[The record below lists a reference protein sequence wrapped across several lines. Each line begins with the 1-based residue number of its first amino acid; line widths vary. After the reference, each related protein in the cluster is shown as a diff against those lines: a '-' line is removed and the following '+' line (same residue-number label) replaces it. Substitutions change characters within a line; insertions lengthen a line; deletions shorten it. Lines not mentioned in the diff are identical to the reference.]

1 MLGLP
6 NQVKYARTC
15 ASSIIVKYKSRIYLP
30 ESNRNGPRCCLQLP
44 ENVSRTAAVL
54 LCEWFWQL
62 QHNNVV
68 SGCVQTDKAHR
79 QHLFACVLPRKFS
92 DAVGQ
97 TRATIPLEAFS
108 RCRIVITRHHTHTL
122 GYTWPYP
129 YSTYLHSHTHTHTHE
144 RRCQTKTAECARTIR
159 FAVAPNRSVLVVVVA
174 QSVAARWCL
183 LLLLWL
189 CLGVMVVKVA
199 VVWCVRI
206 CGRNSHGIRN
216 TKCKHVFCKQNCC
229 TTSMQSATHEIANS
243 RQKNMQISTQRQRNE
258 QHVTERANNY
268 CECGYSRVTHA
279 HTKYSN
285 ALVIW

>member
-15 ASSIIVKYKSRIYLP
+15 ALSSIVKYKSRIYLP
-30 ESNRNGPRCCLQLP
+30 ESNRNGPRCCLQLS

-129 YSTYLHSHTHTHTHE
+129 YSTYLHSHTHTHTKGDAKQKLLSVRE
-144 RRCQTKTAECARTIR
+144 QFDSQLRQI
-159 FAVAPNRSVLVVVVA
+159 AVF
-174 QSVAARWCL
+174 L
-183 LLLLWL
+183 LLLSHRALQL
-189 CLGVMVVKVA
+189 AGAC
-199 VVWCVRI
+199 CC
-206 CGRNSHGIRN
+206 CG
-216 TKCKHVFCKQNCC
+216 
-229 TTSMQSATHEIANS
+229 SA
-243 RQKNMQISTQRQRNE
+243 
-258 QHVTERANNY
+258 
-268 CECGYSRVTHA
+268 
-279 HTKYSN
+279 
-285 ALVIW
+285 